1 MVKQCCTSDSSLE
14 ISLSY
19 SLGVLSDRQKEIEM
33 DGKQRGM
40 GKEKEERGREEKE
53 EEKAREE
60 KGGER
65 RIE

>member
-40 GKEKEERGREEKE
+40 GKEKEERGREEKRRKKRRQE
-53 EEKAREE
+53 RRREE
-60 KGGER
+60 KGE
-65 RIE
+65 